1 MIRARFSC
9 PLRVLLFDWEIEKF
23 DEEINL
29 ENGINSTGKL
39 CHFYY
44 KATVGPH
51 ESDRKMCFLH
61 VWSRFVVGFEK
72 IVWRWSFVN
81 VIRIFPKSFGTF
93 FTLALSTVWAFVCLF
108 ICVRVCV
115 LLHVCTDLWTCTHTH
130 KHTRPNHNEKT
141 GALTTSS
148 EIRKQKNT
156 VQKAQTS
163 SLFVG
168 MSANPNTNKF
178 PRQRKVECMF
188 MRTWMGFECLM
199 SVYGYVYTNK

>member
-1 MIRARFSC
+1 MPFLLQGHRWTTWKWSKNVFFTCLISLCRWVWENSLALEFRQRDTHFS
-9 PLRVLLFDWEIEKF
+9 
-23 DEEINL
+23 
-29 ENGINSTGKL
+29 
-39 CHFYY
+39 
-44 KATVGPH
+44 
-51 ESDRKMCFLH
+51 
-61 VWSRFVVGFEK
+61 K
-72 IVWRWSFVN
+72 IVRYFFHFG
-81 VIRIFPKSFGTF
+81 VIKCVG
-93 FTLALSTVWAFVCLF
+93 VCLLVYL
-108 ICVRVCV
+108 CVRVCV
-115 LLHVCTDLWTCTHTH
+115 SLHVCTDLWTCTHTH